1 LRSVRERGEARRVHV
16 GYDVLLMT
24 WKDKVV
30 FVTGAS
36 AGIGEAVAREAV
48 RMGAKVVLAARRKER
63 VEALAHELGREHALG
78 VVCDVTRDGDLE
90 AAIECAHAFGPLD
103 AMIANAGF
111 GVGGRLVKLSLD
123 DYRRQFETNV
133 FGVIRSVTAA
143 LPDLRTTR
151 GVVGIVGSAN
161 GYISIPGWSAYC
173 MSKHAVRSFAECIR
187 HELAPDGISVT
198 HLAPGFVE
206 SEFRRV
212 DNQSVLRD
220 ELDDPIP
227 RWLRMPAPKAARKIL
242 AAVAARVPEAVITG
256 HAKLAVGATRHTPR
270 LVSVALGLSGSLVK
284 DLSKRA

>member
-1 LRSVRERGEARRVHV
+1 
-16 GYDVLLMT
+16 MT
-24 WKDKVV
+24 WQDKVV

-48 RMGAKVVLAARRKER
+48 AQGARVVLAARRKER
-63 VEALAHELGREHALG
+63 VEALARELGDARAVG
-78 VVCDVTRDGDLE
+78 VACDVTRDGELE
-90 AAIECAHAFGPLD
+90 AAVERAHVFGPLD

-111 GVGGRLVKLSLD
+111 GVGGRFEKLTLD

-133 FGVIRSVTAA
+133 FGVIRSVQAA

-151 GVVGIVGSAN
+151 GAVGIVGSAN
-161 GYISIPGWSAYC
+161 GYVSIPGWSAYC

-187 HELAPDGISVT
+187 YELSREGISVT

-212 DNQSVLRD
+212 DNQSALRE
-220 ELDDPIP
+220 ELEDPIP
-227 RWLRMPAPKAARKIL
+227 RWLRMPAAKAAKKIL

-256 HAKLAVGATRHTPR
+256 HAKIAVSASRHAPR
-270 LVSVALGLSGSLVK
+270 LVAAALGVGRNVVS

>member
-1 LRSVRERGEARRVHV
+1 MS
-16 GYDVLLMT
+16 

-48 RMGAKVVLAARRKER
+48 AQGARVVIAARRKDR
-63 VEALAHELGREHALG
+63 VEALASELGSRRVLA

-90 AAIECAHAFGPLD
+90 AAIERAHAFGPLD

-133 FGVIRSVTAA
+133 FGVIRSVQAA
-143 LPDLRTTR
+143 LSDLRATR
-151 GVVGIVGSAN
+151 GAIGIVGSAN

-187 HELAPDGISVT
+187 HELAGDGISVT

-206 SEFRRV
+206 SEFRRL
-212 DNQSVLRD
+212 DRQQVLRD
-220 ELDDPIP
+220 VSEDPIP
-227 RWLRMPAPKAARKIL
+227 RWLRMPADKAAKKIL
-242 AAVAARVPEAVITG
+242 AAVDARVPEAVITG
-256 HAKLAVGATRHTPR
+256 HAKVAVGATRHAPR
-270 LVSVALGLSGSLVK
+270 LVSAALDLGGRVVK
-284 DLSKRA
+284 DLSKHAER

>member
-1 LRSVRERGEARRVHV
+1 
-16 GYDVLLMT
+16 MT
-24 WKDKVV
+24 WQDKVV

-48 RMGAKVVLAARRKER
+48 AQGARVVLAARRKGR
-63 VEALAHELGREHALG
+63 VEALARELGDDRALG
-78 VVCDVTRDGDLE
+78 VACDVTRDGELE
-90 AAIECAHAFGPLD
+90 AAVERARVFGPLD

-111 GVGGRLVKLSLD
+111 GVGGRFEKLTLD

-133 FGVIRSVTAA
+133 FGVVRSVQAA
-143 LPDLRTTR
+143 LPDLRATR
-151 GVVGIVGSAN
+151 GAVGIVGSAN
-161 GYISIPGWSAYC
+161 GYVSIPGWSAYC

-187 HELAPDGISVT
+187 HELSREGISVT

-212 DNQSVLRD
+212 DNQSALRE
-220 ELDDPIP
+220 ELEDPIP
-227 RWLRMPAPKAARKIL
+227 RWLRMPAAKAAKKIL

-256 HAKLAVGATRHTPR
+256 HAKIAVSASRHAPR
-270 LVSVALGLSGSLVK
+270 LVSAALGVGRHVVS